1 MKKRFLTL
9 CVASLMGLCAIA
21 DGVQSITIN
30 GETVEKVATQLSFDG
45 DNVIL
50 TYSDGTTQTVDMGTV
65 QIAFSATNS
74 IGTLSTFEYKGII
87 NGEMVVGG
95 LPVGSSYAVY
105 DTAGKQL
112 FTGRVVSSET
122 RLDVRQLRTGIYML
136 RIGNQV
142 VKFVKR

>member
-1 MKKRFLTL
+1 MQHKRL
-9 CVASLMGLCAIA
+9 
-21 DGVQSITIN
+21 
-30 GETVEKVATQLSFDG
+30 
-45 DNVIL
+45 
-50 TYSDGTTQTVDMGTV
+50 
-65 QIAFSATNS
+65 
-74 IGTLSTFEYKGII
+74 
-87 NGEMVVGG
+87 MVVGG